1 MSFAASIRDQLVK
14 VFTPAQADVLAECVV
29 RANDT
34 LATRSDMHDL
44 QAAMTAL
51 AEAEARTE
59 YRLEQLTE
67 SHERLTDAQSRTESR
82 LEQLTESHER
92 LAEAQ
97 SRTESRLEQLAK
109 SHERLAEAQSH
120 TESRLEQLA
129 VAQSHTDSRLDQL
142 TVTVADL
149 TTNVQT
155 LNHTVADL
163 TTNVQTLNHTV
174 GNLTTNVDTLN
185 HTVAGLT
192 TNVDTLNH
200 TVAGLTTNVDTL
212 NDTVRTLGIR
222 TDKTAGWALE
232 WLVGN
237 RLPAY
242 VGRVIKRCKV
252 VGPLD
257 VIDGI
262 EARIGLGH
270 FTEGELDDLRRT
282 DVIATGTVDNDR
294 LYLVGEVSFK
304 ADNDDVLRAARRAA
318 LLAKA
323 GERTQPFV
331 ACDAID
337 PIPAELARR
346 EGVWVIVDGKLLTS
360 AA

>member
-1 MSFAASIRDQLVK
+1 MMSFAASIRDQLVK

-59 YRLEQLTE
+59 HRLEQLTE
-67 SHERLTDAQSRTESR
+67 SHERLV
-82 LEQLTESHER
+82 
-92 LAEAQ
+92 EAQ
-97 SRTESRLEQLAK
+97 SRTDSRLE
-109 SHERLAEAQSH
+109 RLTEAQSH
-120 TESRLEQLA
+120 TESRL
-129 VAQSHTDSRLDQL
+129 DQL
-142 TVTVADL
+142 TGTVADL

-155 LNHTVADL
+155 LNSTVGDL
-163 TTNVQTLNHTV
+163 TLSVQ
-174 GNLTTNVDTLN
+174 
-185 HTVAGLT
+185 
-192 TNVDTLNH
+192 
-200 TVAGLTTNVDTL
+200 TL
-212 NDTVRTLGIR
+212 NDTVRTLSIR

-262 EARIGLGH
+262 EARVGLGN
-270 FTEGELDDLRRT
+270 FTEDELDDLRRT
-282 DVIATGTVDNDR
+282 DVIATGMVDNDR

>member
-29 RANDT
+29 RVNDT

-51 AEAEARTE
+51 AKAEARTD
-59 YRLEQLTE
+59 YRLEQLT
-67 SHERLTDAQSRTESR
+67 D
-82 LEQLTESHER
+82 
-92 LAEAQ
+92 
-97 SRTESRLEQLAK
+97 
-109 SHERLAEAQSH
+109 
-120 TESRLEQLA
+120 
-129 VAQSHTDSRLDQL
+129 AQSHTDSRLDQL
-142 TVTVADL
+142 TSTVADLTTNVQSLNHTVADL

-174 GNLTTNVDTLN
+174 
-185 HTVAGLT
+185 
-192 TNVDTLNH
+192 
-200 TVAGLTTNVDTL
+200 AGLTTNVDTL
-212 NDTVRTLGIR
+212 NDTVRTLGVR

>member
-34 LATRSDMHDL
+34 LARRSDMHDL
-44 QAAMTAL
+44 QAAMTTL

-59 YRLEQLTE
+59 SRLEQLVE
-67 SHERLTDAQSRTESR
+67 AQSHTESR
-82 LEQLTESHER
+82 LEQLV
-92 LAEAQ
+92 EAQ
-97 SRTESRLEQLAK
+97 SRTESRLEQLAVAQ
-109 SHERLAEAQSH
+109 SRTESRLEQLVEAQSH

-129 VAQSHTDSRLDQL
+129 VAQSHTESKLEQLAVAQSHTESRLDQL
-142 TVTVADL
+142 TGTVADL

-174 GNLTTNVDTLN
+174 ADLTTNVQSLN
-185 HTVAGLT
+185 HTVG
-192 TNVDTLNH
+192 D
-200 TVAGLTTNVDTL
+200 LTTNVDTL

-270 FTEGELDDLRRT
+270 FTEDELDDLRRT